1 MPKTRLAREI
11 MTREVVTL
19 RPGMSVTDAAKVL
32 SGQEIGGAPV
42 VDSGEKLVGIISES
56 DLIVQDIRLHFPT
69 YIHFLDSYIYLESLA
84 KFEETLKKAVG
95 ATVGDVMTADVF
107 TVTGDSTVEDI
118 ATLMIEKDIDR
129 VPVVDDSQV
138 VGIITK
144 GNIVK
149 ILGRD

>member
-1 MPKTRLAREI
+1 

-42 VDSGEKLVGIISES
+42 VDSGGKLVGIISES